1 MTREGASS
9 IAWDHV
15 LTSLATSDERLTHA
29 TLAKGLSE
37 WIDAGRLPRGARLP
51 STRVMARKLGLGRNT
66 VLFALS
72 CLVEN
77 GYLDSKERSG
87 TFIGASRQERTEER
101 SRDQVKGG
109 PNWERRLPF
118 NRLLPQSAVA
128 TNSARGT
135 ISMKFGEFDLSLFP
149 TSHWRECERAASGL
163 GEIAKWG
170 RDMIDG
176 DDVGLIEQIRLH
188 VLPQSGIWAR
198 PDEILITVGAQEGRY
213 LVSRVLARAGTHIGI
228 EDPCSL
234 DLARTVQLSGAI
246 PVGLAV
252 DSQGVVP
259 SEAMD
264 ECDAVFLTPGH
275 QNPTTALLS
284 TERRQEIL
292 RRAEFNDFIIVED
305 TFETEFI
312 NENGGPKALK
322 ADDTS
327 GRVIYIGTLSRLMA
341 PGLRIGFIV
350 APSAFIDH
358 VRMLRRLVH
367 RHPPANNQ
375 RSLAIFIE
383 RGYYRKFVKQTT
395 RILERRGQ
403 LLMSAARRDLSDF
416 TWHHQVGTSCF
427 WGELPAGVDSDAV
440 AAEARRRGVLVEAGS
455 HFFTVGD
462 RSSSCLRLTV
472 SGVKEDQ
479 IEKGVRGLAD
489 AYRSTRTSSRQ
500 PFSLQ

>member
-1 MTREGASS
+1 MTRQVALS
-9 IAWDHV
+9 IAWDQV
-15 LTSLATSDERLTHA
+15 LTSLATSHGRLTHA

-37 WIDAGRLPRGARLP
+37 WIDDGRLPRGARLP
-51 STRVMARKLGLGRNT
+51 STRVIAHKLGLGRNT

-77 GYLDSKERSG
+77 GYLDSYERSG
-87 TFIGASRQERTEER
+87 IFIGFSRHTKGRERLLDQGNTSLDWEKRLPPSHLLPR
-101 SRDQVKGG
+101 SRSSPSTMRD
-109 PNWERRLPF
+109 
-118 NRLLPQSAVA
+118 S
-128 TNSARGT
+128 
-135 ISMKFGEFDLSLFP
+135 ISLRFGEFDLALFP
-149 TSHWRECERAASGL
+149 TSHWRECERAASSL

-213 LVSRVLARAGTHIGI
+213 LVSRVLARSGMYIGI
-228 EDPCSL
+228 ENPCSL
-234 DLARTVQLSGAI
+234 DLARTVQLSGGI
-246 PVGLAV
+246 PVGLTV

-259 SEAMD
+259 SPAMD
-264 ECDAVFLTPGH
+264 ACDAVFLTPGH

-284 TERRQEIL
+284 AERRKDIL
-292 RRAEFNDFIIVED
+292 KRAETHDFVVVED

-312 NENGGPKALK
+312 GERGGPQALK
-322 ADDTS
+322 ADDVS

-383 RGYYRKFVKQTT
+383 RGYYRRFVKQTT
-395 RILERRGQ
+395 RVLERRGQ
-403 LLMSAARRDLSDF
+403 MLSAAARRYLPDF
-416 TWHHQVGTSCF
+416 SWQHQLGTSCF
-427 WGELPAGVDSDAV
+427 WTELPDDIDSDLV
-440 AAEARRRGVLVEAGS
+440 AAEAKRRGVLVEAGS
-455 HFFTVGD
+455 HFFRVERHACNG
-462 RSSSCLRLTV
+462 LRLTV
-472 SGVKEDQ
+472 SGVREDQ
-479 IEKGVRGLAD
+479 IERSVRILAE
-489 AYRSTRTSSRQ
+489 AYRSLQVANGRQ
-500 PFSLQ
+500 LPPQ

>member
-1 MTREGASS
+1 MTRQGASS

-15 LTSLATSDERLTHA
+15 LTSLVTSEEKLTHA

-51 STRVMARKLGLGRNT
+51 STRVMAGKLGLGRNT

-77 GYLDSKERSG
+77 GYLDSRERSG
-87 TFIGASRQERTEER
+87 IFIGASRQARTGDR
-101 SRDQVKGG
+101 SPSQINKG
-109 PNWERRLPF
+109 PDWEKRLPSS
-118 NRLLPQSAVA
+118 RLLPQSSAMTNAV
-128 TNSARGT
+128 RGS
-135 ISMKFGEFDLSLFP
+135 ISLRFGEFDLSLFP

-228 EDPCSL
+228 ENPCSL
-234 DLARTVQLSGAI
+234 DLARTVQLSGAMA
-246 PVGLAV
+246 VGLTV
-252 DSQGVVP
+252 DAQGVLP

-264 ECDAVFLTPGH
+264 ACGAVFLTPGH

-284 TERRQEIL
+284 AERRKEIL
-292 RRAEFNDFIIVED
+292 KRADFNDFVVVED

-312 NENGGPKALK
+312 NERGGPRALK
-322 ADDTS
+322 ADDVS

-383 RGYYRKFVKQTT
+383 RGYYRRFVKQTT
-395 RILERRGQ
+395 QILERRGQ
-403 LLMSAARRDLSDF
+403 LLLSMARRDLPEL

-440 AAEARRRGVLVEAGS
+440 ATEARRRGVLVEAGS
-455 HFFTVGD
+455 HFFAVDG
-462 RSSSCLRLTV
+462 RSSNCLRLTV

-479 IEKGVRGLAD
+479 IEKSVRVLAE
-489 AYRSTRTSSRQ
+489 AYRVTRSVSKEHILRQ
-500 PFSLQ
+500 